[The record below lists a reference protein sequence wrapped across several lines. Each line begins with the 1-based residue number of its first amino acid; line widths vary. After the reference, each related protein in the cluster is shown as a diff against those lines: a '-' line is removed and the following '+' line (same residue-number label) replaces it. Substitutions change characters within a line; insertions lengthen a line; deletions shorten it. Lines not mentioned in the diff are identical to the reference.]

1 MDQLALGEV
10 ISCLDTDPCDITLVL
25 KDGKQFLAHGKVL
38 SKASPFFERL
48 LGSDMKESNEGVIR
62 LHTITESQMADI
74 LRFIYSGSILISSQE
89 YAVNL
94 LETADFLH
102 LSDLKTIAEKFL
114 EQRITTENC
123 FSINHLAEQYSC
135 EALIASTQKIINS
148 NFTTVTASNE
158 FLNLPSHEVEKWIS
172 SDEIVIDAEENV
184 FEIIL
189 RWIDQDKRKRSG
201 KFSELFSHVRLT
213 YLSRD
218 YLLSHVVT
226 NNLVKENV
234 DCLDNVR
241 DALEWLDR
249 PTDCRYP
256 RSHPPR
262 KALTINV
269 IVIADYFGELQ
280 PCFYVPA
287 KDEWYL
293 LPANES
299 QRLNTTKHNV
309 SATVS
314 CRGKVFLITD
324 DIARSQCYDP
334 DSNHWSPAPWAN
346 NLPFSTGK
354 PLVVKNQICFI
365 VEETESTT
373 LWTYSLDSNSLT
385 PSLNWV
391 EIKSFC
397 VVAVDSHIYA
407 IGGAARNRSDI
418 SFSQCGRFDT
428 EKNEWQKIAPLN
440 EARCDAFGVC
450 KNEKIFIAGG
460 STSDGLEI
468 VYLETCEVYNI
479 LRDEWQF
486 MANLTIRRTW
496 GSMMLVDET
505 LYVLG
510 GRTKM
515 RYQSPGKFSNK
526 VECYN
531 HESDDAWCV
540 KATVPIKKITIKKRK
555 KQDFICYFLK
565 GCSLRVFKGV
575 LAKLRSVAA

>member
-1 MDQLALGEV
+1 MDRLALGEV
-10 ISCLDTDPCDITLVL
+10 ISCLGTDPCDITLVV

-62 LHTITESQMADI
+62 LHTIAESLMADI
-74 LRFIYSGSILISSQE
+74 LRFVYSGSILISSQE

-94 LETADFLH
+94 LETADFLL
-102 LSDLKTIAEKFL
+102 LSNLKTLAEKFL

-135 EALIASTQKIINS
+135 EALMASTQKIIDS
-148 NFTTVTASNE
+148 NFTTVTTSNE
-158 FLNLPSHEVEKWIS
+158 FLNLPSREVEKWVS

-189 RWIDQDKRKRSG
+189 RWIDDDKSERSG

-218 YLLSHVVT
+218 YLLSHVLT
-226 NNLVKENV
+226 NDLVKENE

-241 DALEWLDR
+241 GTLEWLDR
-249 PTDCRYP
+249 PTDCDFP
-256 RSHPPR
+256 RSHSPR

-280 PCFYVPA
+280 PCCYLPA

-293 LPANES
+293 LPANER
-299 QRLNTTKHNV
+299 QRLNTMKHNV
-309 SATVS
+309 SAIVS

-334 DSNHWSPAPWAN
+334 DSNRWSPAPWTN
-346 NLPFSTGK
+346 SLPFSTGK
-354 PLVVKNQICFI
+354 PLVVKNQIFFI
-365 VEETESTT
+365 VEEPADSTT

-385 PSLNWV
+385 PLHNWV
-391 EIKSFC
+391 ERISFC
-397 VVAVDSHIYA
+397 VVAVDSYIYV
-407 IGGAARNRSDI
+407 IGGAARNSSDRSL
-418 SFSQCGRFDT
+418 SHCARFDT
-428 EKNEWQKIAPLN
+428 EKNEWQQIAPLN

-460 STSDGLEI
+460 STSDGSEI

-486 MANLTIRRTW
+486 MANLTLRRTW
-496 GSMMLVDET
+496 GSIMLVDET

-531 HESDDAWCV
+531 HEGDAWYV
-540 KATVPIKKITIKKRK
+540 NATVPINKIAYKKRE
-555 KQDFICYFLK
+555 QRDFICYFLK

-575 LAKLRSVAA
+575 LTNLKSIA

>member
-1 MDQLALGEV
+1 MNRLALGEL
-10 ISCLDTDPCDITLVL
+10 ISCISLLEPCDITLVV
-25 KDGKQFLAHGKVL
+25 KDGKQFLVHGKVL
-38 SKASPFFERL
+38 SKASPFFEKL
-48 LGSDMKESNEGVIR
+48 LDSDMKESNERVIR
-62 LHTITESQMADI
+62 LPTITKSQMADI

-89 YAVNL
+89 NAESL
-94 LETADFLH
+94 LETADFLL
-102 LSDLKTIAEKFL
+102 LSNLKTIAEKFL
-114 EQRITTENC
+114 EQRITTETC

-189 RWIDQDKRKRSG
+189 RWIDHDKSDRSG
-201 KFSELFSHVRLT
+201 KFSELFSHVRIT

-226 NNLVKENV
+226 NDLVKENV
-234 DCLDNVR
+234 DCLDKVR
-241 DALEWLDR
+241 GALEWLDR
-249 PTDCRYP
+249 PTDCDFP

-262 KALTINV
+262 KAFTINV
-269 IVIADYFGELQ
+269 IVIADFFGELQ
-280 PCFYVPA
+280 PCFYLPA

-293 LPANES
+293 LPATES
-299 QRLNTTKHNV
+299 QQLNGMKHNV
-309 SATVS
+309 CATVS
-314 CRGKVFLITD
+314 CQGKLFLITD

-334 DSNHWSPAPWAN
+334 DSNRWSPAPWTSN
-346 NLPFSTGK
+346 FPFSTGK

-365 VEETESTT
+365 VEETDSTT

-385 PSLNWV
+385 PLHNWV
-391 EIKSFC
+391 ERTSFC
-397 VVAVDSHIYA
+397 VVPVDNYIYV
-407 IGGAARNRSDI
+407 IGGAVRNSLDT
-418 SFSQCGRFDT
+418 SLSECVRFDT
-428 EKNEWQKIAPLN
+428 MKNEWQKIAPLN

-460 STSDGLEI
+460 STSDGLEKA
-468 VYLETCEVYNI
+468 YLETCEVYNI

-486 MANLTIRRTW
+486 MANLTLRRTW

-515 RYQSPGKFSNK
+515 RHQSPGKFSNK
-526 VECYN
+526 VDCYN
-531 HESDDAWCV
+531 HESDAWYV
-540 KATVPIKKITIKKRK
+540 KATVPINKIAIKKRK
-555 KQDFICYFLK
+555 RRDFIRYYLK

-575 LAKLRSVAA
+575 LTNLKSLA